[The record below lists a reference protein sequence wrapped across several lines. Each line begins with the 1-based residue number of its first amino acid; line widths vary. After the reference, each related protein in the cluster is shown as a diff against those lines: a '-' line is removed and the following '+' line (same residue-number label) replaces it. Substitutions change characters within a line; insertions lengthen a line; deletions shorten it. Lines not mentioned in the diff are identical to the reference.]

1 MYNYLAKS
9 ISLNAYQCWCDLGH
23 KARPDQTRP
32 GQTRPGQPDQARP
45 YLGLG
50 VPDEGGEQAVGL
62 AHDPGVVLGLTPLHQ
77 ALQQLVVGSQLLRGL
92 G

>member
-32 GQTRPGQPDQARP
+32 GQTRP